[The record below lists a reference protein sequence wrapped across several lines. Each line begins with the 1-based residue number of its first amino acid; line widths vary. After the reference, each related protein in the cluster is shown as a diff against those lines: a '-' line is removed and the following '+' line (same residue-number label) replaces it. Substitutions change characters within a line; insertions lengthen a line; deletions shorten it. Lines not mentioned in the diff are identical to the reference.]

1 MDEKECGEKMK
12 RLYEEIRKLLLFLLL
27 CMAVLA
33 MAGCG
38 GASGKDETEKMLEK
52 GMEAAARMKEYAS
65 SDVYRALV
73 AGPSSDTDEMWDT
86 VKTAYVSSAKSVYE
100 ITADSLLL
108 IEEQLG
114 YSREDYNKLSD
125 VLKDRLKK
133 QAIAGLPSIINA
145 KRGVQCLA
153 FAGSV
158 SDGGSF
164 LLPSLKEHRIL
175 VFVFERGYPLWVGF
189 FPEGEGIVSY
199 QAQWLVLDGTTI
211 TTESALSEA
220 LDFGQQSA
228 LKVRKVK

>member
-1 MDEKECGEKMK
+1 MTRKGLGRKMK
-12 RLYEEIRKLLLFLLL
+12 RHHKGIKILRLFLLL
-27 CMAVLA
+27 GMAALA

-38 GASGKDETEKMLEK
+38 GASEKGVTEKLLEK
-52 GMEAAARMKEYAS
+52 GMEAASRMKEFAS
-65 SDVYRALV
+65 SEAYRALV
-73 AGPSSDTDEMWDT
+73 GGSSEMDEMWET
-86 VKTAYVSSAKSVYE
+86 VKASNTSSVRSVYE
-100 ITADSLLL
+100 ITADSLLV
-108 IEEQLG
+108 IEEEMG
-114 YSREDYNKLSD
+114 YTSEDFNKLSD
-125 VLKDRLKK
+125 VLKDRLKQ

-164 LLPSLKEHRIL
+164 LLPALKEQRIL
-175 VFVFERGYPLWVGF
+175 VFVFESGYPLWVGF
-189 FPEGEGIVSY
+189 LPAGEGIVAY

-228 LKVRKVK
+228 LKVRRVK

>member
-1 MDEKECGEKMK
+1 MK
-12 RLYEEIRKLLLFLLL
+12 NSIFTAI

-38 GASGKDETEKMLEK
+38 GASEKGVTEKLLEK
-52 GMEAAARMKEYAS
+52 GMEAASRMKEFAS
-65 SDVYRALV
+65 SEAYRALV
-73 AGPSSDTDEMWDT
+73 GGSSEMDEMWET
-86 VKTAYVSSAKSVYE
+86 VKASNTSSVRSVYE
-100 ITADSLLL
+100 ITADSLLV
-108 IEEQLG
+108 IEEEMG
-114 YSREDYNKLSD
+114 YTSEDFSKLSD
-125 VLKDRLKK
+125 VLKDRLKQ

-164 LLPSLKEHRIL
+164 LLPALKEQRIL
-175 VFVFERGYPLWVGF
+175 VFVFESGYPLWVRF
-189 FPEGEGIVSY
+189 FLAGEGIVTY
-199 QAQWLVLDGTTI
+199 QAWWLVLDGTTI

-228 LKVRKVK
+228 LKVRRVK

>member
-1 MDEKECGEKMK
+1 MK
-12 RLYEEIRKLLLFLLL
+12 RHHKGIKILRLFLLL
-27 CMAVLA
+27 GMAALVL
-33 MAGCG
+33 AGCG

-125 VLKDRLKK
+125 VLKDRLKQ

-189 FPEGEGIVSY
+189 LPAGEGIVTY